1 MTKNY
6 VLDEQ
11 PAQDQLD
18 LLLDFYDIE
27 IADFSDFKSPDARVQ
42 EAMRSAAKRL
52 LRYIRRGYIEITT
65 ENGLTITQ
73 RLKFPKGETTEL
85 HYQIMT
91 GKAKIQMKRADEDDF
106 YGKIYCLVGSLT
118 NLPEGSISSL
128 IGVDSSVVECLGAIF
143 LTA

>member
-27 IADFSDFKSPDARVQ
+27 IEDFEDFKSPDARVQ
-42 EAMRSAAKRL
+42 EAMRSAVKRL
-52 LRYIRRGYIEITT
+52 LRYIRKGYIEITSD
-65 ENGLTITQ
+65 NGLTITQ

-91 GKAKIQMKRADEDDF
+91 GKAKMQMKNADEDDF
-106 YGKIYCLVGSLT
+106 YGKIYCLIGSLT
-118 NLPEGSISSL
+118 NIGATSISSL
-128 IGVDSSVVECLGAIF
+128 VGTDSSVAECLGAIF